1 MPALLILTC
10 AWALLAQPAAPPRP
24 PGQVLREGQLL
35 SQCFQIRS
43 ARIQAS
49 LGLSEDRARALAER
63 WGGWDREVLE
73 QLRQM
78 NEIRQQFNPVLL
90 GSDPEEVKNAKL
102 KPLLEQFLA
111 LRRHQ
116 AQAKRRFEEEI
127 LANLSPAQKVRLIV
141 LMEDLQPRLRGLFR
155 EQRERGG
162 RY

>member
-1 MPALLILTC
+1 
-10 AWALLAQPAAPPRP
+10 
-24 PGQVLREGQLL
+24 
-35 SQCFQIRS
+35 
-43 ARIQAS
+43 
-49 LGLSEDRARALAER
+49 
-63 WGGWDREVLE
+63 
-73 QLRQM
+73 M

-162 RY
+162 WY